1 MCCSIDPLGCEDV
14 DDALGVRQLP
24 NGNTELS
31 VHIADVSYFVPAGS
45 FTDAEARSRGTTGG
59 VMFVCLFVCVDVCVS
74 ACLCVSVCGRVC
86 VDVSVSVWRCVR
98 LSVSLSACLPIS
110 LCQCSVLTPSP
121 PGCVPRCC
129 SLSCE

>member
-86 VDVSVSVWRCVR
+86 VDVSVWTCLCLCGGVFVCQSV
-98 LSVSLSACLPIS
+98 CLPVCR
-110 LCQCSVLTPSP
+110 LVCVSVQS
-121 PGCVPRCC
+121 
-129 SLSCE
+129 